1 MDSID
6 YRCAEG
12 NAASLPD
19 LVGELA
25 NLKVGVIVTA
35 GNSPSSFAVLRLVIV
50 VEVCPPTLFQSFDGA
65 GSKRAEFERN
75 TSSEPT

>member
-1 MDSID
+1 MDGID

-35 GNSPSSFAVLRLVIV
+35 GNSRSFAVLRLFI
-50 VEVCPPTLFQSFDGA
+50 
-65 GSKRAEFERN
+65 
-75 TSSEPT
+75 SSNKIIRIS